1 MVISDADSGTPRV
14 RDYELLRVVGAG
26 SFGEVWLARS
36 MAGAFRAI
44 KIISQNPSADDRTL
58 EREFAGLKRF
68 EPISHRHPGWVRIL
82 HVVKNDQEG
91 FYYVMEA
98 ADDCIRGQEIVGED
112 YAPRTLSSELTRRG
126 RLPLKECIALG
137 VSLTTA
143 LEALHQHN
151 LVHRDIKPSNV
162 IYVNA
167 EPKLADIGL
176 VARIGEPRTSSPG
189 TEGFAPPEGS
199 GTALADIFSLGRL
212 LYVAWTDM
220 DACSFPELPD
230 NLVEGSDAGPV
241 QRFNRLILKACE
253 FDPGRRFKSAQA
265 MHDSL
270 RELLVERRSTGL
282 LRSAPDAGTAERPA
296 TTRTERLVA
305 ILCHSSGEADR
316 RVSELL
322 QAELAQHGY
331 PVVLDNPTAVG
342 TEWAWQTESNAPL
355 ADAVVM
361 LLSTESV
368 HSEMMAYE
376 LEMARE
382 AGLRRGKPILIP
394 IRIQFSESLPDP
406 LARLLNGIRCL
417 SWESPNEDQV
427 VVREILNALANPAD
441 WRLVEPSVRFEPPW
455 GAMPLSSTFYV
466 VRPADHE
473 FRAAIARR
481 DSIVLVR
488 GARQMGKS
496 SLLARGLDEARSRGV
511 LVVLTDFQS
520 LSSSDFESLDRFYQ
534 ALANSIT
541 DQLDLEVCAADK
553 WDNRR
558 SPNTNFDR
566 FLRREVFE
574 KLNAQIVWGLDE
586 VDRLF
591 TCTFGTE
598 VFGMFRSWHN
608 KRALDPDG
616 HWANLSLAIAYAT
629 EAHLFIS
636 DLNQS
641 PFNVGTPLTLE
652 DFQKD
657 QVADLNHRYG
667 DPLKSEQQLS
677 AFFGLVNGH
686 PFLVRRG
693 LHELATRAAPF
704 DLFETQAARDE
715 GIFGDHLRRMLV
727 ILAKDRSLLEVVRR
741 ALQGGSVDAESF
753 YRLRGAGLMGGET
766 ASEARIRCPIYTE
779 YLRRHLL

>member
-1 MVISDADSGTPRV
+1 MPRIP
-14 RDYELLRVVGAG
+14 DYDLIRVVGAG
-26 SFGEVWLARS
+26 SFGEVWLAQS

-44 KIISQNPSADDRTL
+44 KIIYRNPCADDRTF
-58 EREFAGLKRF
+58 EREFAGLHNF
-68 EPISHRHPGWVRIL
+68 EPISHRHPGLVRIL
-82 HVVKNDQEG
+82 HVSKNDQEG
-91 FYYVMEA
+91 FFYYVMEP
-98 ADDCIRGQEIVGED
+98 ADDCTLGQEIVAED
-112 YAPRTLSSELTRRG
+112 YAPRTLSSELARHG
-126 RLPLKECIALG
+126 RLPLKVCINLG
-137 VSLTTA
+137 ISLTTA
-143 LEALHQHN
+143 LEALHRHN

-176 VARIGEPRTSSPG
+176 VARIGDPRTSSPG
-189 TEGFAPPEGS
+189 TEGYIPPEGS
-199 GTALADIFSLGRL
+199 GTAAADIFSLGRL

-220 DACSFPELPD
+220 NACSFPELPED
-230 NLVEGSDAGPV
+230 IDEGSDAGRM

-270 RELLVERRSTGL
+270 RELLAERRNTSV
-282 LRSAPDAGTAERPA
+282 LRSGTDAGTTGTG
-296 TTRTERLVA
+296 TTQTERHVA
-305 ILCHSSGEADR
+305 ILCHSDGEADR
-316 RVSELL
+316 HVSALL
-322 QAELAQHGY
+322 EAELARNGH
-331 PVVLDNPTAVG
+331 PVVLDKPTSFG
-342 TEWAWQTESNAPL
+342 IEWAWQIESKAL
-355 ADAVVM
+355 QADAVVM
-361 LLSTESV
+361 LLSAESV

-376 LEMARE
+376 LERARE

-394 IRIQFSESLPDP
+394 VRVQFSESLPNP
-406 LARLLNGIRCL
+406 LSRLLNGIRCL
-417 SWESPNEDQV
+417 SWSGPDDDQALAK
-427 VVREILNALANPAD
+427 EILAALATPAD
-441 WRLVEPSVRFEPPW
+441 WRLVEPTTRFEPPW
-455 GAMPLSSTFYV
+455 GAMPLSSTFYIT
-466 VRPADHE
+466 RPADHE

-496 SLLARGLDEARSRGV
+496 SLLARGLEEARSRGV

-541 DQLDLEVCAADK
+541 DQLDLEVSAVDK
-553 WDNRR
+553 WDSRR

-566 FLRREVFE
+566 FLRREVFD

-616 HWANLSLAIAYAT
+616 HWANLGLAIAYAT

-657 QVADLNHRYG
+657 QVVELNRRYG
-667 DPLKSEQQLS
+667 NPLKDEPQLS
-677 AFFGLVNGH
+677 AFFRLVNGH

-693 LHELATRAAPF
+693 LHELATRQTPF
-704 DLFETQAARDE
+704 ELFETQAARDE

-727 ILAKDRSLLEVVRR
+727 ILAKDRTLLEVVRS

-766 ASEARIRCPIYTE
+766 ASEARIRCKVYAD